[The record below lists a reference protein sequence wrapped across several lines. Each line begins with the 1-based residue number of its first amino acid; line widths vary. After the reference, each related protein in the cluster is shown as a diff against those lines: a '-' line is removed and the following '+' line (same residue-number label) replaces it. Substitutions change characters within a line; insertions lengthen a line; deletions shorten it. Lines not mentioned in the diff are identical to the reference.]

1 MEKSVLGGRGELGPE
16 SLASAPHPLGH
27 RGCSHRTE
35 RRISGNSEKNT
46 PRSACGNRVHAPC
59 RLSDMV
65 LDFGAQWYARYRK
78 HSAGGSERVHA
89 NPSTECTGVSVG
101 KGPETGRVATTGPA
115 SRWRI
120 GTYSCPI
127 QKAL

>member
-65 LDFGAQWYARYRK
+65 LDFGTQWYARYRDRDTGTIK
-78 HSAGGSERVHA
+78 GVGA
-89 NPSTECTGVSVG
+89 NPSTERTGVSDG
-101 KGPETGRVATTGPA
+101 KGPETGRVAATGPA
-115 SRWRI
+115 SRRRI
-120 GTYSCPI
+120 GTYSRP
-127 QKAL
+127 